1 MIAIQDA
8 RGARRGRQVNRRP
21 YTAVLV
27 NWQGHETMI
36 VNVTA
41 SIERNVA
48 RQEIESEY
56 SGTTLVALVPGTHA
70 DASSSYALRY
80 RTYDQS
86 ERIDPFETPIDTST
100 SE

>member
-1 MIAIQDA
+1 
-8 RGARRGRQVNRRP
+8 
-21 YTAVLV
+21 
-27 NWQGHETMI
+27 MI

-41 SIERNVA
+41 SIERNTA

-56 SGTTLVALVPGTHA
+56 SGATLVALVPGTHA

-86 ERIDPFETPIDTST
+86 ERIDPFETPVEQTPI
-100 SE
+100 E

>member
-1 MIAIQDA
+1 VD
-8 RGARRGRQVNRRP
+8 NRRP

-27 NWQGHETMI
+27 NWQGHETVI

-41 SIERNVA
+41 SIERDTA
-48 RQEIESEY
+48 RHEIESEY
-56 SGTTLVALVPGTHA
+56 TGATLIALVPGSHA

-86 ERIDPFETPIDTST
+86 ARIDPFETPIDRTT
-100 SE
+100 TE